1 MILWPLKLHKPINC
15 FTSVQKKFLLTLE
28 SLQKIG
34 IKKWVTILLFPIIKK
49 QNKILSSF
57 IKKKTLA
64 HCDIAMILI
73 IKSTVIK
80 LSSKSSGLQ
89 IS

>member
-64 HCDIAMILI
+64 QCDIAMILI